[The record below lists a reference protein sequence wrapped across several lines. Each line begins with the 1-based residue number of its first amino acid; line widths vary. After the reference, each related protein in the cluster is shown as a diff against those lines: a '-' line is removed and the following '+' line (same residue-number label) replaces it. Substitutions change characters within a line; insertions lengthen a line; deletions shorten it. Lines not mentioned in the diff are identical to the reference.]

1 MKPKNISLT
10 VLITLCLVVIP
21 PFISSCSKDSPE
33 GFVGMDKSLEMVMET
48 ADMEP
53 PAAAPPSPM
62 TGTSDDASIPAME
75 RKVIKRAELDIEV
88 KDSKE
93 AFSSVQ
99 DIINE
104 VDGFIADSSSYKSDA
119 GSLSYEVTL
128 RVTPDRFDSVIDRI
142 SDLGELEYEHI
153 SGEDITEMYYDI
165 EGRLKVKRRSEESLL
180 AIMSTRTTNLQDLL
194 AVEKELA
201 RVREEIET
209 LEGKLRYYDNLVGL
223 STITVSLFEPEPIT
237 AGRNFLS
244 PIKDALGDSVEVL
257 ARSVGG
263 LIIIFM
269 AILPWAIVAV
279 IVFLIIRTIVR
290 KRREKNPSPAKASDA
305 KKS

>member
-1 MKPKNISLT
+1 MKSGNRLLI
-10 VLITLCLVVIP
+10 VLMTLCLVTIP
-21 PFISSCSKDSPE
+21 PLISSCGKSSPE
-33 GFVGMDKSLEMVMET
+33 GSVEMERSFDVLMES
-48 ADMEP
+48 AEMEP
-53 PAAAPPSPM
+53 PPAAPAT
-62 TGTSDDASIPAME
+62 TGAGDDATSPVME
-75 RKVIKRAELDIEV
+75 RMIIKRAELDIEV
-88 KDSKE
+88 EDSGA
-93 AFSSVQ
+93 AFTSVQ
-99 DIINE
+99 DIISE
-104 VDGFIADSSSYKSDA
+104 ADGFIADSSSYKSES
-119 GSLSYEVTL
+119 GSISYDVTL
-128 RVTPDRFDSVIDRI
+128 RVTPEHFNSVIDRI
-142 SDLGELEYEHI
+142 SELGELEYQHI

-165 EGRLKVKRRSEESLL
+165 EGRLAVKRQSEESLL

-244 PIKDALGDSVEVL
+244 PIKDALGDSVEVM

-269 AILPWAIVAV
+269 AVLPWAIVGV
-279 IVFLIIRTIVR
+279 IIFLIIRAIVR
-290 KRREKNPSPAKASDA
+290 KRREKTQPTQAVQA